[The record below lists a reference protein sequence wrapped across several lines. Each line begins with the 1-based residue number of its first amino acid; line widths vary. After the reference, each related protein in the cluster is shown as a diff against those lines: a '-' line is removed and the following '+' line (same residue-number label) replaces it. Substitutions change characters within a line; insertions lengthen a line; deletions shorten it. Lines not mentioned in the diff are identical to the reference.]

1 MAIRHGSAGAG
12 ESRVGQAR
20 KRPFLAVLALVLL
33 LLAPLVQ
40 AWPSR
45 LPGGIIPERVAG
57 LGDFASDFLWL
68 DAERL
73 IIVGKRGRVALYR
86 NGGFAGNLLDIG
98 YKVAPAAGG
107 ERAKRAGTRRWTVLT
122 F

>member
-1 MAIRHGSAGAG
+1 MATSTCSGGAW
-12 ESRVGQAR
+12 EPRNPHPR
-20 KRPFLAVLALVLL
+20 KRPFLAVTLVLALLAL
-33 LLAPLVQ
+33 ALAPLVH
-40 AWPSR
+40 AWPSQ

-57 LGDFASDFLWL
+57 FGDFASDFLWL
-68 DAERL
+68 DDARL

-107 ERAKRAGTRRWTVLT
+107 E
-122 F
+122 